1 MSPPPLDM
9 NAYCCTLLTAA
20 NAAAHA
26 ASVARAD
33 AAFVASGSA
42 AAGVPEGGFVAP
54 YNLSA
59 LTLNADDRHTEAPE
73 EVEQG
78 WLKLGSLIL
87 SCYESASDASR
98 LAAVTNGLGH
108 SIIRNLLTV
117 EANLSVNVRQ
127 SIETKYKAIEG
138 DGLPAL
144 TLEGYRGFSEDL
156 IDWNEALATGVR
168 HPQSTMALK
177 LAAAVRNF
185 GNDVATKLDVELRL
199 TGAVSV
205 ADVEAVLLTV
215 VSDFESTTSGRGHH
229 APGKG
234 GDPPPEEG
242 AGHQGRGGD
251 GGRGRGN
258 GGRGNGKKDPN
269 SRTKPTAWSADL
281 RVCRYHRFT
290 SGKCN
295 GVQAERNGFVCLLQD
310 SHSKHAFW
318 SPRGAPT
325 PGVLCG

>member
-1 MSPPPLDM
+1 MSSETQAPVSTRQPTYNSELKNLPVFLRRVGRWVVLHWPQSRLLIRNGTVTMSRGKVACESKAHAIAVRDGLLPTTWSFMSPPPLDM

-33 AAFVASGSA
+33 AALVASGSA

-127 SIETKYKAIEG
+127 SIETKYK
-138 DGLPAL
+138 
-144 TLEGYRGFSEDL
+144 
-156 IDWNEALATGVR
+156 V
-168 HPQSTMALK
+168 
-177 LAAAVRNF
+177 
-185 GNDVATKLDVELRL
+185 
-199 TGAVSV
+199 
-205 ADVEAVLLTV
+205 
-215 VSDFESTTSGRGHH
+215 
-229 APGKG
+229 
-234 GDPPPEEG
+234 
-242 AGHQGRGGD
+242 
-251 GGRGRGN
+251 
-258 GGRGNGKKDPN
+258 
-269 SRTKPTAWSADL
+269 
-281 RVCRYHRFT
+281 
-290 SGKCN
+290 
-295 GVQAERNGFVCLLQD
+295 
-310 SHSKHAFW
+310 
-318 SPRGAPT
+318 
-325 PGVLCG
+325 